1 MNILERYI
9 WKSVAFSILVTWA
22 SLVMLDTFFA
32 FLAEI
37 GDVDNQSNYGTFQAL
52 AYIAHT
58 IPRRLYDFFPTA
70 TLIGA
75 LLGLGNM
82 AANSELIAIRAA
94 GLSIARIVWMTI
106 KLGFVLALLAFSL
119 GEWVAPVAETKGE
132 NYKAEML
139 NKRKHTGSVWFK
151 HNQHIIHI
159 ARQVN
164 EAELH
169 GVTLYRL
176 DMHTG
181 ELSYIQRARKAL
193 LKNGEWQLHNI
204 TITYP
209 NLKQVKREQRKT
221 LNTTN
226 LLPNDILSIASAE
239 PDQLAASEL
248 AKVIQH
254 QKVNDLTSARFELA
268 YWEHYTTPLSTIVM
282 LILAA
287 PFVFGTQR
295 NAGAGQR
302 IFVGI
307 ILGISFFLLNHII
320 GTSGIVYGLSPLFS
334 ATFPLLLFLVGG
346 LILLFRTR

>member
-1 MNILERYI
+1 MSILERYI

-32 FLAEI
+32 FLDEI
-37 GDVDNQSNYGTFQAL
+37 GDVNSQSNYGTFQAL
-52 AYIAHT
+52 TYIAHT
-58 IPRRLYDFFPTA
+58 IPRRLYDYFPTA

-106 KLGFVLALLAFSL
+106 KLGFVLALIAFSL
-119 GEWVAPVAETKGE
+119 GEWVAPTAENKGE
-132 NYKAEML
+132 AYKAEML
-139 NKRKHTGSVWFK
+139 NKRKNTGSVWFK
-151 HNQHIIHI
+151 HNQQIIHI
-159 ARQVN
+159 VRQVDKN
-164 EAELH
+164 TLH
-169 GVTLYRL
+169 GVTIYKL

-181 ELSYIQRARKAL
+181 DLSYIRRARKAVL
-193 LKNGEWQLHNI
+193 IEGEWQLHAVN
-204 TITYP
+204 TTYP
-209 NLKQVKREQRKT
+209 SLKGVKRKQHKT
-221 LNTTN
+221 VNTTN
-226 LLPNDILSIASAE
+226 LLPNDLLSIASVE
-239 PDQLAASEL
+239 PEQLAASEL
-248 AKVIQH
+248 AKVIEH
-254 QKVNDLTSARFELA
+254 QKGNELTSARFELA

-346 LILLFRTR
+346 LVLLFRTR